1 MKLDFLKS
9 IVGEEVYT
17 EEMDKKVAEEIG
29 KRFVSREDF
38 NVVNN
43 EKKALTDTVKERDTQ
58 LEKLKT
64 SAGDIEALRIQIT
77 ELQQT
82 NKSQAETHAKE
93 LKKLRIDNAVETALL
108 AAKAKNVKAVKAL
121 LDLDE
126 ADIDDAGEVK
136 GLADQIKKLTE
147 AEETKFL
154 FDEEK
159 SSGVKVKGLSPAE
172 KGTNDPAAK
181 NPKDMSYDELCAYID
196 SGAQV

>member
-9 IVGEEVYT
+9 VVGEEVYT

-43 EKKALTDTVKERDTQ
+43 EKKALTDTVKERDAQ

-64 SAGDIEALRIQIT
+64 SAGDIEALRTQIT

-93 LKKLRIDNAVETALL
+93 LKNLRIDNAVETALL

-181 NPKDMSYDELCAYID
+181 NPKDMSYDELCAYLD

>member
-9 IVGEEVYT
+9 VVGEEVYT

-43 EKKALTDTVKERDTQ
+43 EKKALTDTVKERDAQ

-64 SAGDIEALRIQIT
+64 SAGDIEALRTQIT

-93 LKKLRIDNAVETALL
+93 LKNLRIDNAVETALL

-159 SSGVKVKGLSPAE
+159 YSGVKVKGLSPAE
-172 KGTNDPAAK
+172 KGTNDSAAK
-181 NPKDMSYDELCAYID
+181 NPKDMSYDELCAYLD

>member
-9 IVGEEVYT
+9 VVGEEVYT

-43 EKKALTDTVKERDTQ
+43 EKKALTDTVKERDAQ

-64 SAGDIEALRIQIT
+64 SAGDIEALRTQIT

-93 LKKLRIDNAVETALL
+93 LKNLRIDNAVETALL

-181 NPKDMSYDELCAYID
+181 NPKDMSYDELCAYLD
-196 SGAQV
+196 SDAQV